1 MHMHM
6 LMHVYLMFDVDIE
19 QHYCVLISNSYI
31 RLLTKTRDSHR
42 VTDIAA
48 VVFQLYPVTC
58 VLRRCHI

>member
-31 RLLTKTRDSHR
+31 TPNYKTTETHTVLLT
-42 VTDIAA
+42 
-48 VVFQLYPVTC
+48 
-58 VLRRCHI
+58 